1 VYTAGEPTGA
11 VEEYLKWILDEGQTL
26 VSELGFVPLR

>member
-1 VYTAGEPTGA
+1 MYTAQPPTGKIK
-11 VEEYLKWILDEGQTL
+11 EYMDWILTEGQTL